1 MYTHAHVCSFLIV
14 LSICVFSG
22 LSVWSGQPI
31 VWSFMGEAT
40 SPVPNFPRLPI
51 LLCIGLRRHR
61 FVSIQFDIF
70 IGVTLIQLT
79 FGQPCW
85 WGSTGIASDFIR
97 GCNLT
102 ANYSDSLWPLTLF
115 PPPFPKHF
123 LSLKCRRVL
132 RLYPLALDSTAPFWL
147 VVVFFCGL
155 RLLQRELSLK
165 TILICGYKDRCL

>member
-1 MYTHAHVCSFLIV
+1 MFP
-14 LSICVFSG
+14 G

-102 ANYSDSLWPLTLF
+102 ANYSDSLWPLHSFLLLFQNISWALSVGEFYDYIRWHWTLQL
-115 PPPFPKHF
+115 HF
-123 LSLKCRRVL
+123 DWLWFSFVVFVCCKENFRW
-132 RLYPLALDSTAPFWL
+132 RLYLSVGTRTD
-147 VVVFFCGL
+147 VC
-155 RLLQRELSLK
+155 RLLLGMMLV
-165 TILICGYKDRCL
+165 